1 MASIVGNNCR
11 LAAWWASGLVGI
23 CLALSSAPCW
33 AVEGAAAAGPIG
45 GSDIR
50 SAILPSPGFYGGVV
64 GLYNNVTQFH
74 DGTGHPAPALNAVG
88 LTDNIAGA
96 FFLYVL
102 DFKLFDGRIGLAGFV
117 AGGQDCGQL
126 VSAVP
131 RRCTETGLGDPYFE
145 LSWSRSFGQLRPPTV
160 TGAFPIV
167 QGLVLDFGIG
177 ALLPIGNYNQQ
188 LQEMNGVTLGN
199 NTFDLAP
206 SMAVTYTTPPLIADG
221 TEFSGTTTRPIPSRN
236 ITRASCSMS
245 TLLSPSMSAAFRS
258 GRPASTCSRPVRTGS
273 SAQSFRRTAG
283 GSNTWRLAA
292 SSTTTSPNT
301 MPSSASRPTRRFF
314 PKTVSWRNYS
324 YSLLRRSCFSAAH
337 QTTSEARI
345 VKETRRLRSQIAPAW
360 LRQSD
365 RRP

>member
-1 MASIVGNNCR
+1 VASIVGNNCR

-126 VSAVP
+126 VAAVP

-221 TEFSGTTTRPIPSRN
+221 TEFSAKFYWDNYATNPITQYHASQLLDVDFALTEHVGRFQVGPAGFYVFQTGQDRQFGTVVPPD
-236 ITRASCSMS
+236 
-245 TLLSPSMSAAFRS
+245 
-258 GRPASTCSRPVRTGS
+258 G
-273 SAQSFRRTAG
+273 
-283 GSNTWRLAA
+283 
-292 SSTTTSPNT
+292 
-301 MPSSASRPTRRFF
+301 
-314 PKTVSWRNYS
+314 
-324 YSLLRRSCFSAAH
+324 
-337 QTTSEARI
+337 
-345 VKETRRLRSQIAPAW
+345 RRLEYMAVGGVINYDIAEYNALIRFKANTTVFSQNGVVAKLFVLTLAKK
-360 LRQSD
+360 LF
-365 RRP
+365 

>member
-1 MASIVGNNCR
+1 VASIVGNNCR

-96 FFLYVL
+96 FFLYVP

-221 TEFSGTTTRPIPSRN
+221 TEFSAKFYWDNYATNPITQYHASQLLDVDFALTEHVGRFQVGPAGFYVFQTGQDRQFGTVVPPD
-236 ITRASCSMS
+236 
-245 TLLSPSMSAAFRS
+245 
-258 GRPASTCSRPVRTGS
+258 G
-273 SAQSFRRTAG
+273 
-283 GSNTWRLAA
+283 
-292 SSTTTSPNT
+292 
-301 MPSSASRPTRRFF
+301 
-314 PKTVSWRNYS
+314 
-324 YSLLRRSCFSAAH
+324 
-337 QTTSEARI
+337 
-345 VKETRRLRSQIAPAW
+345 RRLEYMAVGGVINYDIAEYNALIRFKANTTVFSQNGVVAKLFVLTLAKK
-360 LRQSD
+360 LF
-365 RRP
+365 

>member
-1 MASIVGNNCR
+1 VASFVGNNRR
-11 LAAWWASGLVGI
+11 LAALWAWILVSI
-23 CLALSSAPCW
+23 CVGLSSTPCS
-33 AVEGAAAAGPIG
+33 AVEGATAAGPIG

-96 FFLYVL
+96 FFLYVP

-131 RRCTETGLGDPYFE
+131 RRCTETGLADPYFE

-160 TGAFPIV
+160 AGAFPIV

-177 ALLPIGNYNQQ
+177 AVLPIGNYNQQ

-206 SMAVTYTTPPLIADG
+206 SVAVTYTTPPLIADG
-221 TEFSGTTTRPIPSRN
+221 TEFSAKFYWDNYATNPI
-236 ITRASCSMS
+236 T
-245 TLLSPSMSAAFRS
+245 
-258 GRPASTCSRPVRTGS
+258 
-273 SAQSFRRTAG
+273 QYH
-283 GSNTWRLAA
+283 A
-292 SSTTTSPNT
+292 SSLLDVDFALTEHIG
-301 MPSSASRPTRRFF
+301 RFQVGPAGF
-314 PKTVSWRNYS
+314 YVFQTGQDRQFGTV
-324 YSLLRRSCFSAAH
+324 
-337 QTTSEARI
+337 
-345 VKETRRLRSQIAPAW
+345 VPPDGRRLEYMAVGGVINYDISEYNALIRFKANTTVFSQNGVVAKLFVLTLAKK
-360 LRQSD
+360 LF
-365 RRP
+365 

>member
-1 MASIVGNNCR
+1 VASIVGNNCR

-221 TEFSGTTTRPIPSRN
+221 TEFSAKFYWDNYATNPITQYHASQLLDVDFALTEHVGRFQVGPAGFYVFQTGQDRQFGTVVPPD
-236 ITRASCSMS
+236 
-245 TLLSPSMSAAFRS
+245 
-258 GRPASTCSRPVRTGS
+258 G
-273 SAQSFRRTAG
+273 
-283 GSNTWRLAA
+283 
-292 SSTTTSPNT
+292 
-301 MPSSASRPTRRFF
+301 
-314 PKTVSWRNYS
+314 
-324 YSLLRRSCFSAAH
+324 
-337 QTTSEARI
+337 
-345 VKETRRLRSQIAPAW
+345 RRLEYMAVGGVINYDIAEYNALIRFKANTTVFSQNGVVAKLFVLTLAKK
-360 LRQSD
+360 LL
-365 RRP
+365 

>member
-221 TEFSGTTTRPIPSRN
+221 TEFSAKFYWDNYATNPITQYHASQLLDVDFALTEHVGRFQVGPAGFYVFQTGQDRQFGTVVPPD
-236 ITRASCSMS
+236 
-245 TLLSPSMSAAFRS
+245 
-258 GRPASTCSRPVRTGS
+258 G
-273 SAQSFRRTAG
+273 
-283 GSNTWRLAA
+283 
-292 SSTTTSPNT
+292 
-301 MPSSASRPTRRFF
+301 
-314 PKTVSWRNYS
+314 
-324 YSLLRRSCFSAAH
+324 
-337 QTTSEARI
+337 
-345 VKETRRLRSQIAPAW
+345 RRLEYMAVGGVINYDIAEYNALIRFKANTTVFSQNGVVAKLFVLTLAKK
-360 LRQSD
+360 LF
-365 RRP
+365 

>member
-96 FFLYVL
+96 FFLYVP

-221 TEFSGTTTRPIPSRN
+221 TEFSAKFYWDNYATNPITQYHASQLLDVDFALTEHVGRFQVGPAGFYVFQTGQDRQFGTVVPPD
-236 ITRASCSMS
+236 
-245 TLLSPSMSAAFRS
+245 
-258 GRPASTCSRPVRTGS
+258 G
-273 SAQSFRRTAG
+273 
-283 GSNTWRLAA
+283 
-292 SSTTTSPNT
+292 
-301 MPSSASRPTRRFF
+301 
-314 PKTVSWRNYS
+314 
-324 YSLLRRSCFSAAH
+324 
-337 QTTSEARI
+337 
-345 VKETRRLRSQIAPAW
+345 RRLEYMAVGGVINYDIAEYNALIRFKANTTVFSQNGVVAKLFVLTLAKK
-360 LRQSD
+360 LF
-365 RRP
+365 

>member
-221 TEFSGTTTRPIPSRN
+221 TEFSAKFYWDNYATNPI
-236 ITRASCSMS
+236 TQYHASQ
-245 TLLSPSMSAAFRS
+245 LLDVDFALTEHV
-258 GRPASTCSRPVRTGS
+258 GRFQVGPAGFYVFQTGMDR
-273 SAQSFRRTAG
+273 QNG
-283 GSNTWRLAA
+283 VVVPPDG
-292 SSTTTSPNT
+292 
-301 MPSSASRPTRRFF
+301 
-314 PKTVSWRNYS
+314 
-324 YSLLRRSCFSAAH
+324 
-337 QTTSEARI
+337 
-345 VKETRRLRSQIAPAW
+345 RRLEYMAVGGVINYDMAEYNSAIKFKANATVFSQNGVVAKLFVISFAKKFF
-360 LRQSD
+360 
-365 RRP
+365 

>member
-1 MASIVGNNCR
+1 VASIVGNNCR

-221 TEFSGTTTRPIPSRN
+221 TEFSAKFYWDNYATNPITQYHASQLLDVDFALTEHVGRFQVGPAGFYVFQTGQDRQFGTVVPPD
-236 ITRASCSMS
+236 
-245 TLLSPSMSAAFRS
+245 
-258 GRPASTCSRPVRTGS
+258 G
-273 SAQSFRRTAG
+273 
-283 GSNTWRLAA
+283 
-292 SSTTTSPNT
+292 
-301 MPSSASRPTRRFF
+301 
-314 PKTVSWRNYS
+314 
-324 YSLLRRSCFSAAH
+324 
-337 QTTSEARI
+337 
-345 VKETRRLRSQIAPAW
+345 RRLEYMAVGGVINYDIAEYNALIRFKANTTVFSQNGVVAKLFVLTLAKK
-360 LRQSD
+360 LF
-365 RRP
+365 